1 MGVVF
6 LCGAIGRMGNVKC
19 KSGWLKGGE
28 QAGEGSGCTVIVDA
42 RKPVSQGATGLFV
55 RSPSPNEASA
65 VCPQF
70 TQASFKAM
78 LTAVL

>member
-19 KSGWLKGGE
+19 RSGWLKGGE
-28 QAGEGSGCTVIVDA
+28 QAGEGSGCTVVADA
-42 RKPVSQGATGLFV
+42 CKPVCQGATDLFV
-55 RSPSPNEASA
+55 RSPSPSEASA
-65 VCPQF
+65 VCHQF
-70 TQASFKAM
+70 TQASFKAV

>member
-6 LCGAIGRMGNVKC
+6 LCDAIGRMGNVKC

-28 QAGEGSGCTVIVDA
+28 QAGEGSGCTMVVDA
-42 RKPVSQGATGLFV
+42 CKPVSQGATALFV
-55 RSPSPNEASA
+55 RSPSPNEALA
-65 VCPQF
+65 VRHQF
-70 TQASFKAM
+70 TQASFIAV